1 MSERGDL
8 FDRAFG
14 HARMVR
20 VFEDDRELLSEV
32 PYEDRAEACSRAI
45 APLLVLGGGRW
56 DAPASAVEDYPTCLG
71 LLVLDG
77 LLLHSVTVGRE
88 PRSELVGTGDVIRPW
103 EQEDDAASVPFA
115 SCWEAIH
122 PARLAVLESRFAALL
137 PRWPRLLPALIG
149 RATRRSRWLA
159 LQLALGEQ
167 RRVDDRLMLFFWH
180 MADRWGRV
188 RPDGVL
194 VPLPVTH
201 DVLAQL
207 IGVQRPTVTSALG
220 RLSDRGLVHRQ
231 ADKSWLLPRRPPAA
245 SVHRALTGGSMAEPV
260 AGRMT

>member
-1 MSERGDL
+1 MSERSGF

-14 HARMVR
+14 RDRPVHLLE
-20 VFEDDRELLSEV
+20 EDPELLSSL
-32 PYEDRAEACSRAI
+32 PEDARAEARARAI
-45 APLLVLGGGRW
+45 APLLQLDCGRW
-56 DAPASAVEDYPTCLG
+56 ETRSKGVEASGICLG

-77 LLLHSVTVGRE
+77 LVLHSVAIADE
-88 PRSELVGTGDVIRPW
+88 PRSELVGPGDVIRPW
-103 EQEDDAASVPFA
+103 EHDDDGASVPFE
-115 SCWEAIH
+115 SSWEVVQ
-122 PARLAVLESRFAALL
+122 PARIAVLDSRFVALAC
-137 PRWPRLLPALIG
+137 RWPQLMPALIG

-159 LQLALGEQ
+159 LQLAVADL

-207 IGVQRPTVTSALG
+207 IGVQRPTVTTALRRLADAG
-220 RLSDRGLVHRQ
+220 RVQRLADRT
-231 ADKSWLLPRRPPAA
+231 WLLSPEPPAA
-245 SVHRALTGGSMAEPV
+245 PTRRAAVAHASGPEP
-260 AGRMT
+260 R